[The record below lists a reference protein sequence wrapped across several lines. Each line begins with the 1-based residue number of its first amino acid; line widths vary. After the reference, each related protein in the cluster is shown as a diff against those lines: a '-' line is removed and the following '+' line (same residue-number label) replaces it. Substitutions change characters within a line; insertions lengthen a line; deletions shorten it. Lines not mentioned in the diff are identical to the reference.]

1 MIRRLLII
9 LLIGMI
15 YNAAAEDHR
24 EFIEGPFE
32 TPQEVTETCL
42 VCHEESGNEVLQTRH
57 WKWLGDEF
65 ELPDRGMV
73 RMGKRNIINNF
84 CIAIPSNW
92 PRCTSCHVGFG
103 WKDDDFDFSNAENI
117 DCLVCHE
124 QTGTYVKVPTAAGM
138 PADSVDLLAVAQS
151 VALPTR
157 ANCGTCHFEGG
168 GGNAVKHGDLDKSLL
183 NATTELDVHI
193 GGLDFECI
201 ECHQSTSH
209 KISGASHGSMA
220 RGVKHFSCEQCHDS
234 EPHGITRLNKHSS
247 RISCETCHI
256 PTIGRGG
263 ATKVWWDWSL
273 AGKDTALGTDES
285 GNPLYDKK
293 KGEFKWAADFIPEYR
308 WFNGRAEY
316 YFIGDQIDPT
326 NQVISL
332 NQPEGDK
339 KDPKAKIYPFK
350 KMRGKQMF
358 DKQSKM
364 ILIPKLFGENG
375 FWKTYDWEIA
385 FAEGMKSV
393 NLDYSGSYD
402 IIETEFYIPVNHTV
416 APKSK
421 SLKCMDCHHKT
432 RGRLNWKELGYA
444 GDPMRLKMK

>member
-1 MIRRLLII
+1 MIVIFLF
-9 LLIGMI
+9 GMLC
-15 YNAAAEDHR
+15 NVPAQDHR

-32 TPQEVTETCL
+32 TPQEVTATCL
-42 VCHEESGNEVLQTRH
+42 TCHEDVGNDILQTQH
-57 WKWLGDEF
+57 WNWLGEEF
-65 ELPDRGMV
+65 QLADRGLV

-103 WKDDDFDFSNAENI
+103 WKDDEFDFSNAENI

-138 PADSVDLLAVAQS
+138 PAESVDLLSVAQS

-157 ANCGTCHFEGG
+157 ANCGSCHFNGG

-183 NATTELDVHI
+183 NASAELDVHI

-201 ECHQSTSH
+201 ECHHSANH

-220 RGVKHFSCEQCHDS
+220 QGVSHFGCEQCHES
-234 EPHGITRLNKHSS
+234 EPHGISRLNKHTA
-247 RISCETCHI
+247 RIACETCHI
-256 PTIGRGG
+256 PTIGRGA

-273 AGKDTALGTDES
+273 AGKDTSLGTDES
-285 GNPLYDKK
+285 GNPLFDKK

-308 WFNGRAEY
+308 WFNGRADY

-350 KMRGKQMF
+350 KMLGKQMY
-358 DKQSKM
+358 DTQTKM

-375 FWKTYDWEIA
+375 FWKTYDWETA
-385 FAEGMKSV
+385 FTEGMQSV
-393 NLDYSGSYD
+393 NLEYSGSYD
-402 IIETEFYIPVNHTV
+402 FIETEFFIPVNHTV
-416 APKSK
+416 VPKSQ

-432 RGRLNWKELGYA
+432 DGRLNWKELGYA